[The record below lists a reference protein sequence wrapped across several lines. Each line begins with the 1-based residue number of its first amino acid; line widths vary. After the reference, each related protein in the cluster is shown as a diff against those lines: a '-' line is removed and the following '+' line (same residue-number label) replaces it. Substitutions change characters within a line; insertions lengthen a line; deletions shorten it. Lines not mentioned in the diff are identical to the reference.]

1 MRIGLCIRGF
11 HRILGLLRDAL
22 SNDEVFECDASDV
35 VAAAYNADVLI
46 PVTTL
51 IPAAAFAGS
60 RLKLV
65 QQYGVGL
72 DCVDIPAATTAG
84 VWVANVP
91 SVGTGNAESVAE
103 LTIAHLL
110 MLSRDMPE
118 ALRRFRER
126 RFGSPMGRCVW
137 GSTVLIL
144 GYGGIGEEIARRLTG
159 FGARV
164 IAVSQHGP
172 AGTRARDPL
181 VPLALHVSQQQT
193 LAVLGEADYVIVAAP
208 ATPEN
213 IGLVDAALLARMKR
227 GAFIVNIARGAVI
240 DYAALLAAL
249 RDGHIAGAGLDVF
262 WQEPFDPNDPLLQE
276 NVIATPHIGGVTA
289 PSLHGIGRA
298 VIANIEALRDGKRPS
313 CCVNLEAAER
323 TNVGRF

>member
-11 HRILGLLRDAL
+11 HRILGILRDAL
-22 SNDEVFECDASDV
+22 PNDEVFECDAGDV
-35 VAAAYNADVLI
+35 VVATRNADVLI
-46 PVTTL
+46 PVTTN

-72 DCVDIPAATTAG
+72 DCVDIPAASQAG

-126 RFGSPMGRCVW
+126 RFGSPLGKCVW

-144 GYGGIGEEIARRLTG
+144 GYGGIGEEIARRLMG

-164 IAVSQHGP
+164 IAVSRHGP
-172 AGTRARDPL
+172 TGPRVRDPQ
-181 VPLALHVSQQQT
+181 VPLALHVSQQET
-193 LAVLGEADYVIVAAP
+193 LSVLSDADYVIVAAP

-213 IGLVDAALLARMKR
+213 IGLVDATLLAHMKR

-249 RDGHIAGAGLDVF
+249 RSGQIAGAGLDVV
-262 WQEPFDPNDPLLQE
+262 WQEPFDPDDPLLQE

-298 VIANIEALRDGKRPS
+298 VIANIEAARAGKLPA
-313 CCVNLEAAER
+313 CCVNPEARAHR
-323 TNVGRF
+323 